1 MKTNWGT
8 GIDMTPLT
16 RSTIFIALCISLA
29 LPAWGRQYLLYTP
42 QPVPSGQIVAA
53 QDGIL
58 VQEIQI
64 QKGDTLYALSRKFS
78 GRGMYYPQIL
88 LFNSIKNPNLI
99 YPGNILKIPVAQKE
113 AGDADR
119 VAAKPADRT
128 PKPQSSGNTK
138 PSAKAKRPPTV
149 QHSPAAS
156 SPVSSPSTELSL
168 SDLKAGDGRKSNV
181 SRIKKKASIH
191 AKKNQ
196 PHTLPAET
204 PAGYRTPEVRTS
216 AAVAGPAADAASGHK
231 LFEAAVKAYR
241 QDDCRTA
248 LELLDRYLT
257 DNSGSPLA
265 ADAQLYKAECYL
277 KLSAQ

>member
-8 GIDMTPLT
+8 GIDMMTPRT
-16 RSTIFIALCISLA
+16 SCSTVIALIICIA
-29 LPAWGRQYLLYTP
+29 LPAWGQQYLLYAP
-42 QPVPSGQIVAA
+42 QPVAFGQKAPS

-58 VQEIQI
+58 VQKIVI

-78 GRGMYYPQIL
+78 GHGMYFPQIL

-99 YPGNILKIPVAQKE
+99 HTGNTLKIPVSQKE
-113 AGDADR
+113 AYDFERTETKATGAPLKPKVSGD
-119 VAAKPADRT
+119 K
-128 PKPQSSGNTK
+128 
-138 PSAKAKRPPTV
+138 KAPLKAETQPPVRHATG
-149 QHSPAAS
+149 S
-156 SPVSSPSTELSL
+156 SPVMNPSTELSL
-168 SDLKAGDGRKSNV
+168 SDLKTVRTEKSRSRRHKRKTV
-181 SRIKKKASIH
+181 VQ

-196 PHTLPAET
+196 PRESPTETGPSSPLPADQKN
-204 PAGYRTPEVRTS
+204 
-216 AAVAGPAADAASGHK
+216 AAAASDSGQK

-248 LELLDRYLT
+248 LELLDRYLA

-265 ADAQLYKAECYL
+265 ADANLYKAECYL